1 MPKEASDGGKT
12 QHPIN
17 EGCVFPRADLTRAP
31 IDFPGTKFDLRKVA
45 VTELL
50 WSWKTAR
57 PEWLAENIYTSEAH
71 QTPTVTSDG
80 SLVVP
85 ANLAGNH

>member
-1 MPKEASDGGKT
+1 MAEKRSIQSMKAAYSQERTSP
-12 QHPIN
+12 
-17 EGCVFPRADLTRAP
+17 V
-31 IDFPGTKFDLRKVA
+31 LRSTFRGLNLIYE
-45 VTELL
+45 TELL